1 MRTLAPPHAEECR
14 ANGEDPE
21 GIAIPARGGGCQLHA
36 LLRPAC
42 RRSPCARERP
52 TRAVP
57 RQPHSPSA
65 RERPFTGLVVATSSG
80 TLHDPGLSGAADA
93 TLTARPA
100 RPSQDPH
107 TGSDC
112 GAAGPPSSADRTHPS
127 RRADERCICKAAD
140 GGPSDLADAGGD
152 ASSRMMR
159 KQDKGGPF
167 FWSRLESLTNPW
179 PISIRVGQ
187 SGPRLS
193 SAPSCTELAS
203 RPTSGGPV
211 GLRRGPTR
219 AFRNGS
225 RPDRSTAQ
233 RRTAG
238 AADQRPVDHHL
249 AASGAPSADS
259 SGADNEAQARR
270 DRAHREHL
278 PRRWPA
284 RATDPCLLAEDPSAV
299 ARILRR
305 IPENAQRL
313 LRIPPSFILLSQPAL
328 PTSCSHLSDSAS
340 RRNPAQLF
348 ASRPATT
355 QYAVRTMLHARK

>member
-1 MRTLAPPHAEECR
+1 MRTLAPPRAEECR

-167 FWSRLESLTNPW
+167 LCNQPDSLANLW

-187 SGPRLS
+187 SGPR
-193 SAPSCTELAS
+193 
-203 RPTSGGPV
+203 
-211 GLRRGPTR
+211 
-219 AFRNGS
+219 
-225 RPDRSTAQ
+225 RSTPLPALNGA
-233 RRTAG
+233 RCPTWDGPSNCSGAG
-238 AADQRPVDHHL
+238 ARADE
-249 AASGAPSADS
+249 SPSEPNSVQTNRVHARS
-259 SGADNEAQARR
+259 SVRCRSERR
-270 DRAHREHL
+270 
-278 PRRWPA
+278 
-284 RATDPCLLAEDPSAV
+284 PSAV
-299 ARILRR
+299 
-305 IPENAQRL
+305 QRP
-313 LRIPPSFILLSQPAL
+313 RTA
-328 PTSCSHLSDSAS
+328 
-340 RRNPAQLF
+340 RRNPGK
-348 ASRPATT
+348 
-355 QYAVRTMLHARK
+355 VRLANEHCA